1 MFLNSRLI
9 ILCTVF
15 LLHST
20 FSAAHQNGQY
30 NGSAA
35 YSAPQANCL
44 TMTRIDETTSRK
56 LSREERQWYATFQH
70 GSLLFDGWQDICKSI
85 LAEISPQKEKHTAAL
100 LGSMGK
106 RIGTEWA
113 KNNAVRKIDTDQLR
127 LWGDKLKKAR
137 NKGSDEIYETVE
149 KIADEVDDILN
160 K

>member
-9 ILCTVF
+9 ILFTVF
-15 LLHST
+15 LVYPSI
-20 FSAAHQNGQY
+20 SAAHHNEQY
-30 NGSAA
+30 KGGAT
-35 YSAPQANCL
+35 YSTPQSNCF
-44 TMTRIDETTSRK
+44 TMSSIDETTHPQ

-85 LAEISPQKEKHTAAL
+85 LAEIPPRKEEQTAAL
-100 LGSMGK
+100 LGNIGK

-127 LWGDKLKKAR
+127 IWGDKLKEAR
-137 NKGSDEIYETVE
+137 DEGNNEIYETVE